1 MNKIMKKY
9 IDQVR
14 AEPKQFIKE
23 RSSLDKLLGR
33 HPQPTKS
40 QKGGK
45 SFPVM
50 YPDKFVPTYQ
60 KTFLFGLDFDFMI
73 YECLVIACMD
83 RCNYLPNGIQSGL
96 AFGVL
101 MAFIFDY
108 MLINL
113 RVYYGRRNLLCT
125 HSVMRDS

>member
-1 MNKIMKKY
+1 
-9 IDQVR
+9 
-14 AEPKQFIKE
+14 
-23 RSSLDKLLGR
+23 
-33 HPQPTKS
+33 
-40 QKGGK
+40 
-45 SFPVM
+45 M

-113 RVYYGRRNLLCT
+113 RIYTTEEEISLCT
-125 HSVMRDS
+125 HSVMRDL